1 MLYAKLIEGRVAKV
15 TTLKRSMF
23 GVRGSHEM
31 SLEEL
36 KAHNVY
42 EAEEEHIP
50 FNPATHREHIEWIFD
65 AELEKVIGKK
75 TIFKKDTATKLTKLQ
90 FRKLFTTIEKVALY
104 TKAETDPILKMF
116 LDDVQAAEF
125 IDLTDS
131 STIEGVQYLVQAE
144 VITQERYD
152 EIMPQEE
159 V

>member
-1 MLYAKLIEGRVAKV
+1 MLYAKLIEGLVAEI

-23 GVRGSHEM
+23 GIRGSHEM

-36 KAHNVY
+36 KEHNIY

-50 FNPATHREHIEWIFD
+50 FDSATHREHIEWIFD
-65 AELEKVIGKK
+65 SELQKAIGKK
-75 TIFKKDTATKLTKLQ
+75 TILKKDTATKLTKLQ
-90 FRKLFTTIEKVALY
+90 FRKLFTIAEKSILY
-104 TKAETDPILKMF
+104 TKAEADPILKMF

-131 STIEGVQYLVQAE
+131 TTVEGVQYLVQAE

-152 EIMPQEE
+152 EIMPQE
-159 V
+159 VL